1 MNELEQEFVFKNQA
15 FRKRCVSVMII
26 AAVLAGVY
34 VVIGLINIPHCQNY
48 PRFVIRVIMTLFYA
62 LELSL
67 FAHRNSVYMEIG
79 GDYALARRSCAGMI
93 ISLIVNAIVEAY
105 YVSVFLQESGTLRLI
120 YMCVIIVIA
129 CLTTL
134 PLILFQ
140 YLNFEFGLMR
150 VASAVS
156 VMASLVSF
164 CIGFLIIATNQLS
177 ASAQGVLA
185 TAGAVFD
192 SFAPIYLIHCFV
204 PIVVIEIARDAFVK
218 QMKMEAKF
226 APEAPEG
233 EPENEKTK

>member
-1 MNELEQEFVFKNQA
+1 MENEFVFKNKI

-26 AAVLAGVY
+26 AALLAGVY
-34 VVIGLINIPHCQNY
+34 VALGLINIPHCQNY
-48 PRFVIRVIMTLFYA
+48 PRFIIRVVMTAFYA
-62 LELSL
+62 IELCL
-67 FAHRNSVYMEIG
+67 FAQRNSVYMEIG
-79 GDYALARRSCAGMI
+79 GDYALARRACAGMI

-105 YVSVFLQESGTLRLI
+105 YVSVFLEESGTLRLI

-140 YLNFEFGLMR
+140 YMNFEFGLMR
-150 VASAVS
+150 IASAVS
-156 VMASLVSF
+156 IMASLVSF

-177 ASAQGVLA
+177 ASAQGMLA

-204 PIVVIEIARDAFVK
+204 PVIVIEIARDAFVK
-218 QMKMEAKF
+218 QMKIEAKF

-233 EPENEKTK
+233 EQESEE

>member
-1 MNELEQEFVFKNQA
+1 MENEFVFKNKI

-26 AAVLAGVY
+26 AALLAGVY
-34 VVIGLINIPHCQNY
+34 VALGLINIPHCQNY
-48 PRFVIRVIMTLFYA
+48 PRFIIRVVMTVFYA
-62 LELSL
+62 IELCL
-67 FAHRNSVYMEIG
+67 FAQRNSVYMEIG
-79 GDYALARRSCAGMI
+79 GDYALARRACAGMI

-105 YVSVFLQESGTLRLI
+105 YVSVFLEESGTLRLI

-150 VASAVS
+150 IASAVS
-156 VMASLVSF
+156 IMASLVSF

-177 ASAQGVLA
+177 ASAQGMLA

-204 PIVVIEIARDAFVK
+204 PVIVIEIARDAFVK
-218 QMKMEAKF
+218 QMKIEAKF

-233 EPENEKTK
+233 EQESEE

>member
-1 MNELEQEFVFKNQA
+1 MEEKFVFKNKM
-15 FRKRCVSVMII
+15 FRKRCVSVMVI

-34 VVIGLINIPHCQNY
+34 FLAGMVNIPNCQNY
-48 PRFVIRVIMTLFYA
+48 PRFVIRVVMTLFYA
-62 LELSL
+62 VELCL

-140 YLNFEFGLMR
+140 YLNFDFMLMR
-150 VASAVS
+150 LASAVS
-156 VMASLVSF
+156 VLASLVSF

-177 ASAQGVLA
+177 DSAQGVLA

-204 PIVVIEIARDAFVK
+204 PIILLEIARDAFEK
-218 QMKMEAKF
+218 QMKLEARF

-233 EPENEKTK
+233 EQERTGE

>member
-1 MNELEQEFVFKNQA
+1 LEQEFVFKNKA
-15 FRKRCVSVMII
+15 FRRRCVSVMII

-34 VVIGLINIPHCQNY
+34 VIVGLVNIPHCQNY
-48 PRFVIRVIMTLFYA
+48 PRFIIRVLMTVFYA
-62 LELSL
+62 IELSL

-79 GDYALARRSCAGMI
+79 SDYALARRSCAGMI

-105 YVSVFLQESGTLRLI
+105 YVSVFLQESGTLRII
-120 YMCVIIVIA
+120 YMCVIIAIA

-140 YLNFEFGLMR
+140 YLNFDFMLMR
-150 VASAVS
+150 LASAMS
-156 VMASLVSF
+156 VLASLVSF
-164 CIGFLIIATNQLS
+164 CIGFLIIATNQLG
-177 ASAQGVLA
+177 ASAESLLG

-204 PIVVIEIARDAFVK
+204 PIIVVEVARDAFVK
-218 QMKMEAKF
+218 QMKIEAKF

-233 EPENEKTK
+233 EQYSIDE

>member
-1 MNELEQEFVFKNQA
+1 MEQEFVFKNQT

-34 VVIGLINIPHCQNY
+34 VVLGLINIPHCQNY
-48 PRFVIRVIMTLFYA
+48 PRFVMRVVMTLFYA
-62 LELSL
+62 TELCL

-105 YVSVFLQESGTLRLI
+105 YVSVFLEESGTLRLI
-120 YMCVIIVIA
+120 YMCVIIFIA

-150 VASAVS
+150 LASAVS
-156 VMASLVSF
+156 IMASLVSF

-204 PIVVIEIARDAFVK
+204 PLIVIGIAKDAFVK
-218 QMKMEAKF
+218 QMKIEAKF

-233 EPENEKTK
+233 EQESEE

>member
-1 MNELEQEFVFKNQA
+1 MNKLENEFVFKNKI

-26 AAVLAGVY
+26 AALLAGVY
-34 VVIGLINIPHCQNY
+34 VALGLINIPHCQNY
-48 PRFVIRVIMTLFYA
+48 PRFIIRVVMTAFYA
-62 LELSL
+62 IELCL
-67 FAHRNSVYMEIG
+67 FAQRNSVYMEIG
-79 GDYALARRSCAGMI
+79 GDYALARRACAGMI

-105 YVSVFLQESGTLRLI
+105 YVSVFLEESGTLRLI

-140 YLNFEFGLMR
+140 YMNFEFGLMR
-150 VASAVS
+150 IASAVS
-156 VMASLVSF
+156 IMASLVSF

-177 ASAQGVLA
+177 ASAHGMLA

-204 PIVVIEIARDAFVK
+204 PVIVIEIARDAFVK
-218 QMKMEAKF
+218 QMKIEAKF

-233 EPENEKTK
+233 EQESEE

>member
-1 MNELEQEFVFKNQA
+1 MENEFVFKNKK
-15 FRKRCVSVMII
+15 FRRRCVSVMVI
-26 AAVLAGVY
+26 AALLAGVY
-34 VVIGLINIPHCQNY
+34 VVLGLANIPNCQNY
-48 PRFVIRVIMTLFYA
+48 PRFIIRVVMTVFYA
-62 LELSL
+62 IELSL

-79 GDYALARRSCAGMI
+79 GDYALARRACAGMI

-150 VASAVS
+150 IASAVS

-204 PIVVIEIARDAFVK
+204 PVIVIEIARDAFVK
-218 QMKMEAKF
+218 QMKIEAKF

-233 EPENEKTK
+233 EQESEE

>member
-1 MNELEQEFVFKNQA
+1 MNKLENEFVFKNKI

-26 AAVLAGVY
+26 AALLAGVY
-34 VVIGLINIPHCQNY
+34 VALGLINIPHCQNY
-48 PRFVIRVIMTLFYA
+48 PRFIIRVVMTAFYA
-62 LELSL
+62 IELCL
-67 FAHRNSVYMEIG
+67 FAQRNSVYMEIG
-79 GDYALARRSCAGMI
+79 GDYALARRACAGMI

-105 YVSVFLQESGTLRLI
+105 YVSVFLEESGTLRLI
-120 YMCVIIVIA
+120 YMCVIIIIA

-150 VASAVS
+150 IASAVS
-156 VMASLVSF
+156 IMASLVSF

-177 ASAQGVLA
+177 ASAQGMLA

-204 PIVVIEIARDAFVK
+204 PVIVIEIARDAFVK
-218 QMKMEAKF
+218 QMKIEAKF

-233 EPENEKTK
+233 EQESEE

>member
-1 MNELEQEFVFKNQA
+1 MEQEFVFKNQA

-150 VASAVS
+150 IASAVS

>member
-1 MNELEQEFVFKNQA
+1 MNKLENEFVFKNKI

-26 AAVLAGVY
+26 AALLAGVY
-34 VVIGLINIPHCQNY
+34 VALGLINIPHCQNY
-48 PRFVIRVIMTLFYA
+48 PRFIIRVVMTVFYA
-62 LELSL
+62 IELCL
-67 FAHRNSVYMEIG
+67 FAQRNSVYMEIG
-79 GDYALARRSCAGMI
+79 GDYALARRACAGMI

-105 YVSVFLQESGTLRLI
+105 YVSVFLEESGTLRLI

-150 VASAVS
+150 IASAVS
-156 VMASLVSF
+156 IMASLVSF

-177 ASAQGVLA
+177 ASAQGMLA

-204 PIVVIEIARDAFVK
+204 PVIVIEIARDAFVK
-218 QMKMEAKF
+218 QMKIEAKF

-233 EPENEKTK
+233 EQESEE